1 MSTGQEVLDAARA
14 LVASLEGK
22 AVAAP
27 ARNLEWLVGLLV
39 LILVAVIMWDHFKPA
54 PAPVGQWGA
63 AETSKLVKDVMT
75 EQLKMSKTLTVYA
88 PAAKQ
93 KLKLPPEVQNDPD
106 KYVLAA
112 STVKPSLRSTTVTDV
127 VDKET
132 GVTTTLTRTEPY
144 PLIAALQTGEVRVD
158 YGYKRSATVETG
170 TGNSYLIG
178 IGQWQTI
185 ANTIKMETKRVARF
199 TLREDLVQIKGVNL
213 GGTLSVDSDRDGFI
227 GVGAGYRW

>member
-1 MSTGQEVLDAARA
+1 VLI
-14 LVASLEGK
+14 G
-22 AVAAP
+22 
-27 ARNLEWLVGLLV
+27 V
-39 LILVAVIMWDHFKPA
+39 LILVLVSVVIWDHFKPS

-63 AETSKLVKDVMT
+63 AETSKLVSDVMK

-88 PAAKQ
+88 PAAKK
-93 KLKLPPEVQNDPD
+93 KLDLPPEYQKDP
-106 KYVLAA
+106 KQYVLAA
-112 STVKPSLRSTTVTDV
+112 TTLNPDYHPQT
-127 VDKET
+127 
-132 GVTTTLTRTEPY
+132 TTTLVNSETGESTTITRREPY
-144 PLIAALQTGEVRVD
+144 LLIAAQQTGEIRVD

-199 TLREDLVQIKGVNL
+199 TLREDLVQVKGVNL